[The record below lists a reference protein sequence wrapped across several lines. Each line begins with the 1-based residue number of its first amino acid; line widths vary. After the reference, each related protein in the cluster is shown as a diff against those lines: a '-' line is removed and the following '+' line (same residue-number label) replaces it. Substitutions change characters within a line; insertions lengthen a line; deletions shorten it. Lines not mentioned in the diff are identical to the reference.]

1 MDGREDEA
9 VSVATSASPWSVA
22 VSVTA
27 DHPAPSHDPA
37 RAYLA
42 SLSPKGRQTMTERL
56 KAVATLLSGDRG
68 VPIPWD
74 ALPWHELRFAHVASI
89 RQRLQE
95 RGAAPATINLTL
107 AALRGV
113 ARYARNLDLLGAEEY
128 DRIRDVRGAR
138 GSRLPAGRAA
148 TSGELAALV
157 RACLADRSPA
167 GTRDAALL
175 AVLYVGGVRRSE
187 LADLDLADWTPEPPT
202 LRVRHGKGD
211 KERLVPLAGGAAAA
225 VAAWVALRGNRPDGL
240 FLPVTQ
246 KGVITGERL
255 SSNAIYKVLRKRLGQ
270 AGVAKL
276 SPHDF
281 RRTFVGDLLDAGID
295 LATVQRLAGHASP
308 TTTARYDRRGE
319 AAKRRAVEVLHFPY
333 TER

>member
-1 MDGREDEA
+1 MMGSDVE
-9 VSVATSASPWSVA
+9 T
-22 VSVTA
+22 
-27 DHPAPSHDPA
+27 PAAALQTLGGPLDAGGQVPPHDPA

-42 SLSPKGRQTMTERL
+42 SLSPKGRQTMVERL
-56 KAVATLLSGDRG
+56 RAVAVLLAADGG
-68 VPIPWD
+68 TPVPWE

-89 RQRLQE
+89 RQRLLE
-95 RGAAPATINLTL
+95 RGAAPATVNLTL

-113 ARYARNLDLLGAEEY
+113 ARYARNLNLLSAEEY

-138 GSRLPAGRAA
+138 GTRLPAGRAA

-157 RACLADRSPA
+157 RACLADHSPA

-187 LADLDLADWTPEPPT
+187 LADLDLADWMPEPPT

-211 KERLVPLAGGAAAA
+211 KERLVPLAGGAARA
-225 VAAWVALRGNRPDGL
+225 VAVWVAARGDRPGGL
-240 FLPVTQ
+240 FLPVAQ
-246 KGVITGERL
+246 GGRIAGARL
-255 SSNAIYKVLRKRLGQ
+255 SSNAIYKVLRKRLDQ
-270 AGVAKL
+270 AGVATL

-319 AAKRRAVEVLHFPY
+319 AAKRRAVEVLHFPFG
-333 TER
+333 EG

>member
-1 MDGREDEA
+1 VDDREAEA
-9 VSVATSASPWSVA
+9 MIVTMSGSPWSTTVTVA
-22 VSVTA
+22 A
-27 DHPAPSHDPA
+27 DHPAPPHDPA

-56 KAVATLLSGDRG
+56 KAVATLLSGDKG
-68 VPIPWD
+68 VPISWD
-74 ALPWHELRFAHVASI
+74 TLPWHELRFAHVASI
-89 RQRLQE
+89 RQRLIE
-95 RGAAPATINLTL
+95 RGAAPATVNLTL

-113 ARYARNLDLLGAEEY
+113 ARYARNLGLLPAEEY

-138 GSRLPAGRAA
+138 GTRLPAGRAA

-157 RACLADRSPA
+157 RACLADHTPA
-167 GTRDAALL
+167 GVRDAALL

-187 LADLDLADWTPEPPT
+187 LADLDLADWTPAPPT

-211 KERLVPLAGGAAAA
+211 QERLVPLAGGAARA
-225 VAAWVALRGNRPDGL
+225 VAAWVGVRGDRPGGL
-240 FLPVTQ
+240 FLPVAQ
-246 KGVITGERL
+246 GGRIAGARL
-255 SSNAIYKVLRKRLGQ
+255 SSNAIYKVLRKRLDQ

-319 AAKRRAVEVLHFPY
+319 ATKRKAVEVLHFPFGG
-333 TER
+333 E

>member
-1 MDGREDEA
+1 MAETEAALSPAGWTAAVPDGLGRPE
-9 VSVATSASPWSVA
+9 PL
-22 VSVTA
+22 
-27 DHPAPSHDPA
+27 HDPA

-56 KAVATLLSGDRG
+56 RAVAALLAADGG
-68 VPIPWD
+68 APVPWE

-89 RQRLQE
+89 RQRLLE
-95 RGAAPATINLTL
+95 RGAAPATVNLTL

-113 ARYARNLDLLGAEEY
+113 ARYARNLDLLGAAEY

-157 RACLADRSPA
+157 RACLADRGPA
-167 GTRDAALL
+167 GIRDAALL

-187 LADLDLADWTPEPPT
+187 LADLDLTDWMPEPPT

-211 KERLVPLAGGAAAA
+211 QERLVPLAGGAARA
-225 VAAWVALRGNRPDGL
+225 VAAWVAVRGERPGGL
-240 FLPVTQ
+240 FLPVAQ
-246 KGVITGERL
+246 GGRLAGARL

-319 AAKRRAVEVLHFPY
+319 ATKRRAVEVLHFPFG
-333 TER
+333 EG